1 MTAIFERHPLSET
14 LGADELED
22 VTGAKT
28 ADAQRAWL
36 DLNMWK
42 YRTNP
47 DGRPV
52 VGRMY
57 ARIQRYGFNVP
68 WIAP

>member
-22 VTGAKT
+22 ITGAKT

-47 DGRPV
+47 D
-52 VGRMY
+52 
-57 ARIQRYGFNVP
+57 
-68 WIAP
+68 